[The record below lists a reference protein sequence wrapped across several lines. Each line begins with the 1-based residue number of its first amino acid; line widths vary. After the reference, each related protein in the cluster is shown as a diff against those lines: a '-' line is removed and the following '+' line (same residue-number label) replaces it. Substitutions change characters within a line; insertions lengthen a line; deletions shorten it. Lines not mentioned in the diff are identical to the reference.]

1 MKKLRFRMRVS
12 VHRIRVDGSR
22 IRKEKNP
29 DTKILGCMW
38 MGCQFQKGCMII
50 HIVLTAVSTSTSST
64 TSSFR
69 KAEEFDKQAR
79 ELRGESKE

>member
-1 MKKLRFRMRVS
+1 M
-12 VHRIRVDGSR
+12 HVDGASVS
-22 IRKEKNP
+22 
-29 DTKILGCMW
+29 
-38 MGCQFQKGCMII
+38 KGLYD
-50 HIVLTAVSTSTSST
+50 IVLTAVSTSTSSS